1 MEEKEEKSREELL
14 QKKYMDEVACLFP
27 KSFTCPV
34 CDENFK
40 SLAVRKSKMYSLGMD
55 EDLRPKYRW
64 VDPIKYEIIVC
75 PVCGYSAM
83 ARYFD
88 EMTPAWRKMLQ
99 NGLPSLGIQRG
110 SVEPERLTYDEALKQ
125 FELACKCNELVAF
138 KESRKAYTFLKRGW
152 VIRGKILDEQDFL
165 SKEELDKLKKTEKQ
179 CLSIAYVGFVKALSE
194 EDFLQLPTRVL
205 AISPETRTANAIGD
219 LGGAIEDMPPYCV
232 TIGFRQI
239 FTAKKVR
246 LGVFRDWHRAVVRRA
261 AYGAVTSAFPV
272 TLLQR
277 HPDALIYVNA
287 NAAKCP
293 ANR

>member
-194 EDFLQLPTRVL
+194 EDFPVAGMDEHTLMYLSAALASRIERYSDAMTILSRLMSSRNVNPRVKDK
-205 AISPETRTANAIGD
+205 AYD
-219 LGGAIEDMPPYCV
+219 LKEIVSE
-232 TIGFRQI
+232 
-239 FTAKKVR
+239 R
-246 LGVFRDWHRAVVRRA
+246 LKEQE
-261 AYGAVTSAFPV
+261 SAS
-272 TLLQR
+272 
-277 HPDALIYVNA
+277 
-287 NAAKCP
+287 K
-293 ANR
+293 